1 MNPLSDIRQKIKDGS
16 VQLVDVREPHEWED
30 AHFEDA
36 ILIPLSHLQDG
47 SEIPDL
53 DRDRPLYL
61 HCRSGR
67 RVFSAAP
74 VLEQMGYR
82 QVIPLQESFQELA
95 RAGLKVTSASR
106 LHIQLT
112 RSSGYIYNANNSHGQ
127 SVRLD
132 GPAHLGGMM
141 EGFRPMEMV
150 LVGLAGCSAVDIE
163 HILEKG
169 RHSLQTLT
177 VEVTGQR
184 ANNVPAV
191 FTDIHVVFSASGSFD
206 QKTLERAVTLSMETY
221 CSVAKMLD
229 GQVRITHQANLIAP
243 SG

>member
-1 MNPLSDIRQKIKDGS
+1 MSPLSDIRQKIKDGS

-36 ILIPLSHLQDG
+36 ILIPLSRLQDG
-47 SEIPDL
+47 SEIPEL
-53 DRDRPLYL
+53 DRNQPLYL

-74 VLEQMGYR
+74 VLQQMGYR
-82 QVIPLQESFQELA
+82 QVVPLQESFQDLA

-112 RSSGYIYNANNSHGQ
+112 RASGYIYEANNSHGER
-127 SVRLD
+127 VRLD
-132 GPAHLGGMM
+132 GPAQLGGMM
-141 EGFRPMEMV
+141 KGFRPMEMV

-169 RHSLQTLT
+169 RHQLQSLT
-177 VEVTGQR
+177 VKVMGQR
-184 ANNVPAV
+184 ADEVPAV

-206 QKTLERAVTLSMETY
+206 QKTLERAITLSMETY

-229 GQVRITHQANLIAP
+229 GRVRITFEANLV
-243 SG
+243 SS